1 MKTTQEILNEIKI
14 KLDKDFSTYF
24 SIESDIS
31 IHIYNVYYY
40 IFVRSV
46 NHEFWN
52 RLIKN
57 NLTIY
62 EIYSLDDL
70 ITLKIYVDDIRKLLK
85 VIK

>member
-40 IFVRSV
+40 IFVR
-46 NHEFWN
+46 
-52 RLIKN
+52 
-57 NLTIY
+57 
-62 EIYSLDDL
+62 
-70 ITLKIYVDDIRKLLK
+70 
-85 VIK
+85 